1 MGVCASDKTGILSN
15 KLVPVGIMIRT
26 ILVTLFF
33 LGISQANDCF
43 ERCEINSYAN
53 YEGFI
58 DDAVT
63 ENYGVGDVAIT
74 NYHCIMKC
82 ANRLSKATMD
92 LALDN
97 LHEDY
102 NHQCIFIESLDYC
115 VQYWKQNNQVDCE
128 EPIRD
133 MVKQNF
139 HIVRNKLWY

>member
-1 MGVCASDKTGILSN
+1 
-15 KLVPVGIMIRT
+15 
-26 ILVTLFF
+26 
-33 LGISQANDCF
+33 
-43 ERCEINSYAN
+43 
-53 YEGFI
+53 
-58 DDAVT
+58 
-63 ENYGVGDVAIT
+63 
-74 NYHCIMKC
+74 MKC

-139 HIVRNKLWY
+139 HIGAVGTPNRDCLSKYISGTYTSKFENSTLH